1 LNDKRIMDIE
11 LLRGLAVLGVV
22 FHHLQGSLF
31 RDGVAWLGISRS
43 PVPSTGV
50 TSC

>member
-1 LNDKRIMDIE
+1 MNDKRIMDIE
-11 LLRGLAVLGVV
+11 LLRGIAVLGVV
-22 FHHLQGSLF
+22 FHHLQGNLF
-31 RDGVAWLGISRS
+31 REGPPGWAFRS